1 MFPESHRGLL
11 PKYIQDREDI
21 GMRRKPFGKPR
32 SPVTGTG
39 AGKFL
44 DSDGNRV
51 NVGNF
56 DADGL
61 NVNNYWDDN
70 RNSNL
75 GVSASRQS
83 PLYPTE
89 YPALRGGTFVST
101 FLAGFYPPA

>member
-1 MFPESHRGLL
+1 
-11 PKYIQDREDI
+11 
-21 GMRRKPFGKPR
+21 MRRKPFSKPQGL
-32 SPVTGTG
+32 VTGTG
-39 AGKFL
+39 ADKSL

-89 YPALRGGTFVST
+89 YPALRGGSFVSA
-101 FLAGFYPPA
+101 LSA